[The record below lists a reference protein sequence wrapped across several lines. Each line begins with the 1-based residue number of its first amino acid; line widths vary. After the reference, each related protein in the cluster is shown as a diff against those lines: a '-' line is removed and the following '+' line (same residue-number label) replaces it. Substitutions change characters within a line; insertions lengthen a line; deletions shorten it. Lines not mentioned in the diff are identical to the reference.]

1 MSATLVA
8 NLLVLQGLIGGLDT
22 LVNHEWIEKLPRRA
36 AARRE
41 IGLHAVRE
49 ATYGALFLALGWYA
63 WQGAFALV
71 IGALLLLEVAVTATD
86 ELVENHTRV
95 LPQNERVLHVF
106 LTLNYGLIIALLV
119 PTLLEWSALRTAIVP
134 DRHGAAS
141 WILAALG
148 ATALAWSVRDL
159 VAWRRLAFLTA

>member
-1 MSATLVA
+1 LSAALVA

-22 LVNHEWIEKLPRRA
+22 FVNHEWIEKLPRRA

-49 ATYGALFLALGWYA
+49 ATYGALFIGLGWYA
-63 WQGAFALV
+63 WQGAFAMV
-71 IGALLLLEVAVTATD
+71 IGALLLLEVGITATD

-95 LPQNERVLHVF
+95 LPQNERVMHVF
-106 LTLNYGLIIALLV
+106 LTLNYGLIIALLL
-119 PTLLEWSALRTAIVP
+119 PTLLEWAELPTALVP

-141 WILAALG
+141 WILALLG

-159 VAWRRLAFLTA
+159 LAWRRLAYLTA